1 MLHVASV
8 PWYTSYMYAGVDIGG
23 TKTLLAVLN
32 EQAEIVEQ
40 VKFPTPQSYEEFL
53 AALAKAAAS
62 LKHSEFSVG
71 VVAVPGLLDRPTGVV
86 LALGNL
92 PWRKQP
98 IQADCEAIL
107 HCPVVI
113 ENDAK
118 LAGLSEAMLNKDS
131 ATVLYMTVSTG
142 IGIAVVRD
150 QRLDPHLLNS
160 EGGQMILPHKDK
172 LAKWESF
179 ASGKAI
185 YEHFGKKAADI
196 PADDS
201 EAWGYVARNLA
212 TGLYELIAII
222 QPDLIVI
229 GGSIGT
235 YFDRY
240 NAALE
245 QELGRYNNPLV
256 PIPRIVA
263 AQRPELAVVYGC
275 YDMAK
280 QAFPHATA
288 AA

>member
-1 MLHVASV
+1 
-8 PWYTSYMYAGVDIGG
+8 MYVGVDIGG

-40 VKFPTPQSYEEFL
+40 VKFPTLQDYDEFL
-53 AALAKAAAS
+53 TALANAVENFKN
-62 LKHSEFSVG
+62 KTFSVG
-71 VVAVPGLLDRPTGVV
+71 VVAVPGRIDRQAGVV
-86 LALGNL
+86 MELGNL
-92 PWRKQP
+92 PWHNQP
-98 IQADCEAIL
+98 IQADCEALL

-118 LAGLSEAMLNKDS
+118 LAGLSEAMLNQDHS
-131 ATVLYMTVSTG
+131 TVLYVTVSTG
-142 IGIAVVRD
+142 IGTALIRNR
-150 QRLDPHLLNS
+150 QLDPSLLNS
-160 EGGQMILPHKDK
+160 EGGHMMLPFQGE
-172 LAKWESF
+172 LTMWEKF

-196 PADDS
+196 PAEDT

-212 TGLYELIAII
+212 IGLYELIAVVE
-222 QPDLIVI
+222 PDLVII

-240 NAALE
+240 SQPLIT
-245 QELGRYNNPLV
+245 ELKKYEMPLV
-256 PIPRIVA
+256 PIPRIIA